1 MEQFAEHDNNQ
12 SDIEVEANVVDHE
25 LVTELQMVMAEAK
38 TTELSSLYRRL
49 VKKLPDW
56 SKGVHQGSCVGPV
69 WFIVFHYDLLNSVSN
84 LHFKPLFADDLAV
97 VLSPSVTWSSKVL
110 IPYLSQQITN
120 TFWTLFHRQISPTIP
135 TTHCENNTIA
145 QVPKFKYLEL
155 KIQKNSTV
163 FKRLSSTR
171 MLSTEISHKLY
182 YTDIHPYYQSILD
195 IHPILSS
202 SKKQQLDALNRKF
215 FRIIN
220 RWYDAA
226 NDE

>member
-1 MEQFAEHDNNQ
+1 
-12 SDIEVEANVVDHE
+12 
-25 LVTELQMVMAEAK
+25 MAEAK

-135 TTHCENNTIA
+135 TIHCENNTIA
-145 QVPKFKYLEL
+145 QVPKFKYLGITLDARLSFNFHLQYIKL

-182 YTDIHPYYQSILD
+182 YTYIRPYYQSILD

-202 SKKQQLDALNRKF
+202 SKKQQLEALNRKI